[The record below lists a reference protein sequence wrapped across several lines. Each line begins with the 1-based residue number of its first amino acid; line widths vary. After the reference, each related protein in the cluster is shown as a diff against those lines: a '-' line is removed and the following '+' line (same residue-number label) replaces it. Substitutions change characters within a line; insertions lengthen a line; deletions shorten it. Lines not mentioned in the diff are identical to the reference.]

1 MKSKMIGLL
10 TSALLAGG
18 FAVMNVF
25 MGPLYNLN
33 DIGSFRVRV
42 LFIALAAAV
51 YGLLLLLAA
60 ASAGG
65 KVLRMLLRQG
75 IVTAG
80 FVILLLGINQKT
92 YFYNQNLLPLIRAMD
107 REGLAAMAGWATNLS
122 APAVTLLYL
131 ITRGPVYEMYMV
143 KLLCVGCFLL
153 LALLALYMADRKNM
167 GLRAEA
173 MFSLFVILP
182 VGFLSAGCTPLLDT
196 LCLFLLALSLLL
208 AFEKKDCRWAA
219 AVFYG
224 LALSVSGL
232 ALYALPVFACLAWKK
247 RMTAKQLAAAI
258 AIPVL
263 ACLPAIL
270 AGVPAGEALLS
281 LVRANFAL
289 PEYAAGAPGFMSL
302 IPRAR
307 VEEMPIDMWMRH
319 LPEVDALTN
328 AQPYYTQAHFES
340 AALGLAFAGAAVYG
354 GVFAYL
360 MKQNELSGMSRVFAL
375 VLAALIVCP
384 GATNAAWIAAAGVGL
399 FAAFME
405 RRLCLP
411 AGMVIFAASSTAV
424 YPMVEMTYLP
434 MAAAFALCLCA
445 LLMAMDILPTT
456 LNLKE
461 SEE

>member
-1 MKSKMIGLL
+1 MIGLF

-25 MGPLYNLN
+25 MGPLFNLN

-60 ASAGG
+60 GSAGG
-65 KVLRMLLRQG
+65 KILRMLLRQG

-107 REGLAAMAGWATNLS
+107 KDGLSAMAGWATNLS

-143 KLLCVGCFLL
+143 KLLCVGCFMGF
-153 LALLALYMADRKNM
+153 ALLVLYVADRKNM
-167 GLRAEA
+167 GIRAEA
-173 MFSLFVILP
+173 IFSLFVILP

-196 LCLFLLALSLLL
+196 VCLALLASSLLL
-208 AFEKKDCRWAA
+208 AFAQKECHWMKRAA
-219 AVFYG
+219 ALCYG
-224 LALSVSGL
+224 LALSMSGL
-232 ALYALPVFACLAWKK
+232 ALYALPVFVCLAWKK
-247 RMTAKQLAAAI
+247 RMTNMQLAAALVL
-258 AIPVL
+258 PVL
-263 ACLPAIL
+263 FCLPAIF
-270 AGVPAGEALLS
+270 AGVPAAQALLS

-302 IPRAR
+302 IPRAL

-360 MKQNELSGMSRVFAL
+360 MKQNELSGISRVFAL
-375 VLAALIVCP
+375 VLTALIVCP

-399 FAAFME
+399 FAAFEE
-405 RRLCLP
+405 RRLRLP

-445 LLMAMDILPTT
+445 LLIAMDILPTT
-456 LNLKE
+456 LKLEE